1 MHADGSV
8 TALVGLQPGSPA
20 GTLVFVGPDGRVR
33 GSREVTHATGL
44 GPHPSG
50 SLLLRARCG
59 ATAAGL
65 ELSVLGAD
73 GVERSRRCV
82 EGPPTAK
89 LAVDEAGNSFLV
101 GGRARLA
108 LDITALA
115 PDGGLRGVARLD
127 GCASG
132 DEPRLSAARGEL
144 LLRCQ
149 GDFGRLFLA
158 AIAFDR

>member
-1 MHADGSV
+1 MGRVSRGVRGIRLRNDADGV
-8 TALVGLQPGSPA
+8 V
-20 GTLVFVGPDGRVR
+20 D
-33 GSREVTHATGL
+33 
-44 GPHPSG
+44 
-50 SLLLRARCG
+50 
-59 ATAAGL
+59 
-65 ELSVLGAD
+65 LSVLGAD

-132 DEPRLSAARGEL
+132 DEPRRGN
-144 LLRCQ
+144 R
-149 GDFGRLFLA
+149 
-158 AIAFDR
+158 